1 MREGRRGMPPA
12 NQERREKGPKVEL
25 ELYEQVEMPGETVE
39 SLRAKLEEVMSNPD
53 NLLGV
58 GGIGEVFSIGDR
70 FCVKMMK
77 VTPDRTIGG
86 TRNPVAREVEIQSV
100 LEDLEVDGVRV
111 PKCFGYW
118 EAALD
123 DGLRAGIIMEQLDA
137 VNLQLVLNGVEAA
150 PEAFDPETFHE
161 DLQAFLEEMHERNIL
176 HNDLFPRNTM
186 IDRNTGK
193 PRLIDFGNSRNIVAL
208 PERQREL
215 LKHKELITQLE
226 ERFEKDLQAYQD
238 KQG

>member
-1 MREGRRGMPPA
+1 MRG
-12 NQERREKGPKVEL
+12 ERPRVPVSEAVQKKEPREKPRVEL
-25 ELYEQVEMPGETVE
+25 EVYESVEMPGETIE
-39 SLRAKLEEVMSNPD
+39 ALRDKLENVMSNPD

-58 GGIGEVFSIGDR
+58 GGIGEVFSIGER

-86 TRNPVAREVEIQSV
+86 TRNPISREVMIQAA
-100 LEDLEVDGVRV
+100 LEDMNVEGVRV

-118 EAALD
+118 EAELD

-137 VNLQLVLNGVEAA
+137 VNLQMVLNGTEEA
-150 PEAFDPETFHE
+150 PELFDPETFHE
-161 DLQAFLEEMHERNIL
+161 DLQAFIEEMHERHII

-186 IDRNTGK
+186 IDRKTGK
-193 PRLIDFGNSRNIVAL
+193 PRLIDFGNSRSVVAL

-215 LKHKELITQLE
+215 MKHKELITDIE
-226 ERFEKDLQAYQD
+226 ERFEAQLQ
-238 KQG
+238 KFER